1 MQIFAEKSGEY
12 RKKLMESTMKIA
24 KRLNQI
30 EPFHVMDLLGKAKAM
45 QNKGRDVIHLE
56 VGEPDFAT
64 PKAVVQAGIQA
75 LEQGQTHY
83 TAATGLPELKQAI
96 SDFYLE
102 RYSEE
107 VAPERIVITP
117 GASGA
122 LQLLVSL
129 LTNPGENVLLTDPG
143 YPCNRHFLAN
153 VNADGVL
160 VPTKAEDG
168 FHLTAQQVGE
178 YWQENTVGALVAT
191 PSNPTGSVMSHEQL
205 SALHQAVR
213 DKQGVLL
220 VDEIYHGLTF
230 DNKKPHS
237 AVNYGDDVFVINSF
251 SKYFAMT
258 GWRLGW
264 LVAPKWAVPS
274 LDKLAQNLFLAPST
288 PAQYAALASF
298 QPDVI
303 LELEARK
310 ATFAERLQY
319 LLPQLEQLG
328 FIIPAQPGGAFYI
341 YADISGLDHR
351 HNQNSMQFCLDLLEQ
366 TGVAITPGIDFGR
379 QQGHHFVRFAYTSDI
394 PVLEQAIARLRDFIQ
409 NATSQ

>member
-1 MQIFAEKSGEY
+1 
-12 RKKLMESTMKIA
+12 MKIA